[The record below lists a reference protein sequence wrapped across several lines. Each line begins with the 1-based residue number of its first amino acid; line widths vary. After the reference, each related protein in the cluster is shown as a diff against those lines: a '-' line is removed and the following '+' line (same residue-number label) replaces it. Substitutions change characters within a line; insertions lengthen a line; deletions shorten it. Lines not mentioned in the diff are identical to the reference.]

1 MAINKPQ
8 INQDLDKNQL
18 KELEL
23 LHERFNL
30 LLMQIMENNNTDF
43 AELDL
48 SKIWQETES
57 LKEIYGQLTDLKKC
71 IDSFRPLNKPQLK
84 NLQEAFDTEYTYE
97 SNRIEGNTL
106 SLMETDLVINK
117 GITVGGKT
125 MQEHQEAINHKEA
138 VLLIRRL
145 AQKETEFDEKVL
157 LDIHGII
164 LHSIDSENAGFYR
177 RDRVRIQGSNHICPN
192 PIKVPSLMLAFFKF
206 YQKDKDTMHPVEL
219 ASNVHE
225 KLVSIHPFID
235 GNGRT
240 ARLVMNL
247 ILLQNGYPITII
259 NSDRAKREEYYSA
272 LETAHLSGNRE
283 NIDNTKFQLLIAKYV
298 KEWTFKY
305 LNMFA
310 PSIRDDAKNKGYY
323 FFKKIESLLE
333 K

>member
-1 MAINKPQ
+1 MNEKLKSNNTTNLSKEQQKELSLIKEDFNNLL
-8 INQDLDKNQL
+8 IEIMDNEEIDLIKIFPNLTDL
-18 KELEL
+18 KEVYE
-23 LHERFNL
+23 
-30 LLMQIMENNNTDF
+30 
-43 AELDL
+43 
-48 SKIWQETES
+48 
-57 LKEIYGQLTDLKKC
+57 QLTDLKKC
-71 IDSFRPLNKPQLK
+71 IDSFRPLNQSQLK
-84 NLQEAFDTEYTYE
+84 NLQESFDTEYTYE

-138 VLLIRRL
+138 VLLIREL
-145 AQKETEFDEKVL
+145 ALNETEFDEKVL
-157 LDIHGII
+157 LNIHGII
-164 LHSIDSENAGFYR
+164 LHSIDPSNAGFYR
-177 RDRVRIQGSNHICPN
+177 KDRVRIQGSSHVCPN
-192 PIKVPSLMLAFFKF
+192 PIKVPNLMLDFFKF
-206 YQKDKDTMHPVEL
+206 YQENKDTMHPVEL

-259 NSDRAKREEYYSA
+259 NSDRAKREEYYTA
-272 LETAHLSGNRE
+272 LETAQLSGDRD
-283 NIDNTKFQLLIAKYV
+283 NIDNTEFQKLIANYV

-310 PSIRDDAKNKGYY
+310 PSIREDAKDKGYY
-323 FFKKIESLLE
+323 FFKKIEPLL
-333 K
+333 KK